1 MFTPLRWAN
10 LNLLSPIGPTKK
22 SKHLPSWVCGGC
34 LLLSGDRA
42 QGSWETACFWDRPK
56 AWVHFNLPG
65 SGPGQ
70 EPRFTGADRNLGY
83 RSLKVRGA
91 GTWDPLLEC
100 LNNEIL
106 TWDSW
111 GFAGG
116 SDTKESACYAGDTL
130 V

>member
-1 MFTPLRWAN
+1 MGQWTNVHSTQMGKSESVESNRTNKEKQTPD
-10 LNLLSPIGPTKK
+10 
-22 SKHLPSWVCGGC
+22 WVCGAC

-100 LNNEIL
+100 LNNEI
-106 TWDSW
+106 DSDL
-111 GFAGG
+111 GLLG
-116 SDTKESACYAGDTL
+116 L
-130 V
+130 P